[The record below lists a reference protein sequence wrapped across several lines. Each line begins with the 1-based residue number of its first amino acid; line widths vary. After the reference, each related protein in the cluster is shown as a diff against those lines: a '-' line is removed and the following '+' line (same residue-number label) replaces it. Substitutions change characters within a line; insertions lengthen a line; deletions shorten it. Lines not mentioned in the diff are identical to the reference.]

1 MIIAAIDIGTNSTRL
16 LVGEIEVKNGLKI
29 LERGLITTR
38 IGQGPGSNGKLSDK
52 GMERTLRALQEF
64 AKVIKSYPV
73 EMVKV
78 VATSAVRDAGNR
90 DQFLQMVKG
99 DLGWDVEVLP
109 GSREAWLSYL
119 GVTRALF
126 LPVNSLVIDV
136 GGGSTEAI
144 WLQEGEVHTFS
155 VNAGAVRMTDGGYN
169 RKEIHHILEPLLDL
183 VWKIKPKTAIGVGGT
198 VTTLAAIDQQL
209 TIYNPEKIHGY
220 NLPAYRVS
228 QILQDLSGMDLQK
241 RLGIP
246 GLQPQRADVIIAGV
260 TIVDIILLTLNMKTL
275 IASESDIL
283 AGLIFDAIETSLN

>member
-16 LVGEIEVKNGLKI
+16 LIGEIEVNSGLEI

-38 IGQGPGSNGKLSDK
+38 IGQGPGSNGGLSAE

-64 AKVIKSYPV
+64 EKVIKNYPV
-73 EMVKV
+73 ELVKI

-99 DLGWDVEVLP
+99 HLGWNVEVLP

-119 GVTRALF
+119 GVTRSLS
-126 LPVNSLVIDV
+126 LPANPLVIDV
-136 GGGSTEAI
+136 GGGSTEAV
-144 WLQEGEVHTFS
+144 WLQEGQVHTLS

-169 RKEIHHILEPLLDL
+169 RKEIYQTLVPLLDL
-183 VWKIKPKTAIGVGGT
+183 VRKSKPGIAIGVGGT

-209 TIYNPEKIHGY
+209 TVYNPEKIHGY

-228 QILQDLSGMDLQK
+228 QILQDLVGMDLQQ

-246 GLQPQRADVIIAGV
+246 GLQPQRADVIIAGI
-260 TIVDIILLTLNMKTL
+260 TIVDIILTALNIKTL
-275 IASESDIL
+275 VASESDIL
-283 AGLIFDAIETSLN
+283 AGLIFDTIETSPN